1 MAVVRGMFTFV
12 FIVELILG
20 NVGNGFIA
28 LVNCLDWVKRRKI
41 SSVDHILTALAISR
55 IGLLWSVVLSVFIFV
70 LYPARGTAGYKQG
83 IIFIIWIVTNHFSIW
98 LATILSLYYFLK
110 IASFP
115 NSIFLY
121 LKGRVKSI
129 VSGTLLLSIVI
140 LCLNF
145 VLINAT
151 LDESKRNTSYE
162 YTSRNVTAFLVTF
175 TVYLSMPYIVS
186 LVMFLLLIFSLWK
199 HHQTMY
205 HHGYGDRDVSTVA
218 HIRALQMV
226 VAFLLLYS
234 IFILTLVV
242 QYWSIDPLK
251 TYWHILFCQ
260 AVGMVFPSG
269 HSWVLVLGNSKL
281 RRASQLVLRQLQCSL
296 RPRPKELEPPRS

>member
-20 NVGNGFIA
+20 HVGNGFIA

-41 SSVDHILTALAISR
+41 SSVDYILTALAISR
-55 IGLLWSVVLSVFIFV
+55 IGLLWSVVLNLFIFV
-70 LYPARGTAGYKQG
+70 LYPARGTTENKQG
-83 IIFIIWIVTNHFSIW
+83 ITFFFWIVTNHFSIW

-110 IASFP
+110 VANFP
-115 NSIFLY
+115 NSIFHY
-121 LKGRVKSI
+121 LKERVKSI
-129 VSGTLLLSIVI
+129 LLGTLFLSILS

-145 VLINAT
+145 LLINAT
-151 LDESKRNTSYE
+151 LDESKRNSSYE
-162 YTSRNVTAFLVTF
+162 YISRNFTDFLLTF

-186 LVMFLLLIFSLWK
+186 LVTFLLLIFSLWK

-205 HHGYGDRDVSTVA
+205 HHGHGDRDASTIA
-218 HIRALQMV
+218 HVRALQMV

-242 QYWSIDPLK
+242 QFWGSDSLK
-251 TYWHILFCQ
+251 TYPGILFCP
-260 AVGMVFPSG
+260 AVAMVFPSG

-281 RRASQLVLRQLQCSL
+281 RRASQSVLQQLWCRL
-296 RPRPKELEPPRS
+296 RLTPKTLESPRP